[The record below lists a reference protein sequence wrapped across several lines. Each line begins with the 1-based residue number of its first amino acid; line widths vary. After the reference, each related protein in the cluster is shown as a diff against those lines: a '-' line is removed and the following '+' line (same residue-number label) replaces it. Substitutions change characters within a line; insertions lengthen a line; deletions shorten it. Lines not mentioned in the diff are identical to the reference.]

1 MLPIDERWY
10 RRLLGYAFPIGLAAG
25 VLALLYIAVTE
36 TGSGLFFDDAGT
48 DWWSGEWWW
57 IPLIAA
63 GGLAVATLRRWLAV
77 PEEVPGA
84 IAFAQQAWVDPA
96 SGPRLVLLSAVSL
109 VVGASLG
116 PSFGLILMGGALGSW
131 IVSRMGVDEDEAK
144 HEYALTGMAGGL
156 GSAFSAPLF
165 AVVLTTELSP
175 TEKGRYVAA
184 FIPQLIAATLGF
196 VVFFGVTSRT
206 LLDAYQVPPYTFDFV
221 DLLVGLVLGVFA
233 AVTLGAVMV
242 INVAVVRAAALVTS
256 PLLRGL
262 IGGALVGLIAVALPL
277 TLTSGSAQLGT
288 VIQNA
293 TVFTVGFVAAVLVAK
308 ILAVSLSLSAGFL
321 GGNVFPMIFIGG
333 TAGVL
338 VHLLIPDIPLSLS
351 VAAMMAAV
359 PGAFLN
365 APLSL
370 TLIAA
375 ATVGLDA
382 LAVIP
387 VTVAVVTAYLFISVV
402 RYLAARRSEASAPT

>member
-1 MLPIDERWY
+1 MLPLDERWY

-25 VLALLYIAVTE
+25 VLALLFTEVTG

-63 GGLAVATLRRWLAV
+63 GGLVVAALRRWLAV

-96 SGPRLVLLSAVSL
+96 SGPRLVLVSAVSL

-131 IVSRMGVDEDEAK
+131 IISRMGSDEGEAK

-184 FIPQLIAATLGF
+184 FIPQLIAAILGF

-206 LLDAYQVPPYTFDFV
+206 FLNAYEVPSYTFDFV
-221 DLLVGLVLGVFA
+221 DLLVGLLLGGFA
-233 AVTLGAVMV
+233 AVTLGAVVV
-242 INVAVVRAAALVTS
+242 INGAVVRAAALVTN
-256 PLLRGL
+256 PWLRGL
-262 IGGALVGLIAVALPL
+262 VGGALVGLIAVALPL

-293 TVFTVGFVAAVLVAK
+293 TVFSIGFVAAVLVAK
-308 ILAVSLSLSAGFL
+308 ILAVALSLSAGFL

-338 VHLLIPDIPLSLS
+338 VHLLIPAIPLSLS
-351 VAAMMAAV
+351 EAAMMAAV
-359 PGAFLN
+359 PGAFLS

-375 ATVGLDA
+375 ATVGLDPG
-382 LAVIP
+382 AVIP
-387 VTVAVVTAYLFISVV
+387 VTVAVVTAYLVFSIV
-402 RYLAARRSEASAPT
+402 RYLVARRSEAAPT